1 MLLILVLVLIYYYRL
16 DIFILI
22 KNNNILQNMSDS
34 FLSEEQIWG
43 SYGKVLNPKTLK
55 YVRIGS
61 PQSMTAIYNLEH
73 NDEWKK
79 RVDYIIENHGIFG
92 KKLDTY
98 LQKKIK

>member
-1 MLLILVLVLIYYYRL
+1 MSVLT
-16 DIFILI
+16 
-22 KNNNILQNMSDS
+22 MSD
-34 FLSEEQIWG
+34 EQIWG
-43 SYGKVLNPKTLK
+43 YYGKVLNPKTLR

-79 RVDYIIENHGIFG
+79 HVNYIIENHGIFG
-92 KKLDTY
+92 EKLKKY